1 MDTGYKIFS
10 ALLGIVMII
19 GGIYCIM
26 MPEMPFLALGWIV
39 AVSMIVDGVV
49 NIATWS
55 VRRKLGFADG
65 WTLLGAV
72 FSLGF
77 GGLLIASETMQL
89 AVDIVIAYMAAVWI
103 LWIGILRMARAAQ
116 LRHIHNQLI
125 ASGIAKHWWLVM
137 LTGVLL
143 IVVGIFS
150 LINPGIMGITIGLLI
165 GIDILFAGINAI
177 VVSCIA

>member
-1 MDTGYKIFS
+1 M
-10 ALLGIVMII
+10 
-19 GGIYCIM
+19 
-26 MPEMPFLALGWIV
+26 
-39 AVSMIVDGVV
+39 
-49 NIATWS
+49 
-55 VRRKLGFADG
+55 
-65 WTLLGAV
+65 
-72 FSLGF
+72 
-77 GGLLIASETMQL
+77 IASETMQL

-177 VVSCIA
+177 IVSCIA